1 MASSVAA
8 SRLVP
13 VARRVTEL
21 SVEAS
26 IAARK
31 SSKVT
36 SDVRNECPRFFICF
50 KKKGL
55 RLASEEGSE
64 TPTFGQIQ

>member
-8 SRLVP
+8 SRLLP
-13 VARRVTEL
+13 VARLVTEL

-31 SSKVT
+31 SAKMT
-36 SDVRNECPRFFICF
+36 SDVRNERPRFFICF
-50 KKKGL
+50 EKKGL
-55 RLASEEGSE
+55 RLTPVGGRD
-64 TPTFGQIQ
+64 TPTFGEIQ

>member
-8 SRLVP
+8 SRLLP

-31 SSKVT
+31 SAKMT
-36 SDVRNECPRFFICF
+36 SDVCNERPRFFICF
-50 KKKGL
+50 EKKGL
-55 RLASEEGSE
+55 RLTPVGGRD
-64 TPTFGQIQ
+64 TPTFGEIQ